1 MVKDPINRFNIN
13 DDESLKLVL
22 KKIAEFDKKFCEL
35 MFKMTDFTVRLEI
48 RGNAGEIIHVRL
60 NADDVARPK
69 GSQSRIDKK
78 HPNSPKSGIAS

>member
-1 MVKDPINRFNIN
+1 MTEDRTNGFNIN

-22 KKIAEFDKKFCEL
+22 KKMAEFDKKFCEL
-35 MFKMTDFTVRLEI
+35 ILKRTDFTLRLEV
-48 RGNAGEIIHVRL
+48 RGNAGEIVHVRL

-78 HPNSPKSGIAS
+78 HPN